1 MKDHYFHNKIV
12 KICRAEV
19 RKTYGVELEEHQEQ
33 GKIRPNI
40 VVGTDIAVEVVMP
53 TPEMQLRLDKYKA
66 KFKKL
71 IIVIPGEESIDEI
84 WLYNA
89 NTDSIVKTTKIENPN
104 KEGI

>member
-1 MKDHYFHNKIV
+1 M
-12 KICRAEV
+12 
-19 RKTYGVELEEHQEQ
+19 
-33 GKIRPNI
+33 
-40 VVGTDIAVEVVMP
+40 DIAVEVVMS

>member
-1 MKDHYFHNKIV
+1 MRDHYFHNKIV

-19 RKTYGVELEEHQEQ
+19 RKVYGVELEEHQEQ
-33 GKIRPNI
+33 GKLRPNI
-40 VVGTDIAVEVVMP
+40 VVGTDIAVEVVMVNP
-53 TPEMQLRLDKYKA
+53 IMQLQLDKYKT

-71 IIVIPGEESIDEI
+71 IVVIPGGESIDEV

-89 NTDSIVKTTKIENPN
+89 NTDAVIKTTKIENSS